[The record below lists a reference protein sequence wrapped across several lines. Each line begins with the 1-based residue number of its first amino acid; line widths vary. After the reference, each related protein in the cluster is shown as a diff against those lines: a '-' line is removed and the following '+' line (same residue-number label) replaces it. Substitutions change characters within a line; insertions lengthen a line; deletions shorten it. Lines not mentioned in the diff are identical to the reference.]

1 MIVITLKLICIHV
14 VIDDK
19 YFYLRLYF
27 VYTSNWWWLSL
38 KKRYSKHSVDNEWCF
53 WNLHYTQCENDDVFF
68 YDRVIDDD
76 EIWSFIYTE
85 PKF

>member
-1 MIVITLKLICIHV
+1 MNDVFGTCITHNV
-14 VIDDK
+14 RMMM
-19 YFYLRLYF
+19 F
-27 VYTSNWWWLSL
+27 
-38 KKRYSKHSVDNEWCF
+38 
-53 WNLHYTQCENDDVFF
+53 FF